1 MIRRIF
7 ILPAIFI
14 MLAVAVSNVNAA
26 GEGARTEAVA
36 MPEAELATAPVEID
50 GQVLF
55 RVRGAS
61 SFPAEQ
67 RAEAIKERIEAVAA
81 DKTIRSDMLRV
92 VDADNVAT
100 ILAGDRLL
108 MVVVEGDA
116 RLEQLGRNY
125 LANTHLKRIRTAIDD
140 YRRMRSRDALLQGGL
155 YTLGATVVLALGIV
169 LLVFLG
175 RWLDKVLSERAK
187 SRIRTFGIQSFEI
200 VRAEQI
206 WKALHGMLYA
216 VRIGA
221 ILVLLYVY
229 LHLVLALFPWTRGI
243 ANQLFGL
250 VTGGLGHM
258 GKAIVARIPDLII
271 LAIIYYLFRF
281 VLRLIRHFFE
291 AVDRKTVTLSG
302 FDAEWAVPT
311 YKIVRFGV
319 IAFGLIV
326 AYPYIPGSQSAAFKG
341 ISLFVGVV
349 FSLGSSTAI
358 SNIIAGYLMT
368 YRRVFKVGDRVKVGD
383 VIGDVIATRLQVTHV
398 LTLKN
403 EEVTIPNS
411 QILTG
416 NVMNF
421 SSMAGTR
428 GLILYTTV
436 GIGYETPWRQVEAM
450 LLLAAERT
458 PGLLREPRP
467 FILLKGLGDFA
478 VNYELNVYCDT
489 PHEIAWIY
497 AELQRRILDVFNEY
511 GVQIMTPA
519 YRADTPEPKV
529 VPPEQWYAAP
539 ANPES
544 GVSSQK
550 REEPH
555 EGQ

>member
-1 MIRRIF
+1 
-7 ILPAIFI
+7 
-14 MLAVAVSNVNAA
+14 
-26 GEGARTEAVA
+26 
-36 MPEAELATAPVEID
+36 MPEAELTTAPVEID
-50 GQVLF
+50 GEVLF

-61 SFPAEQ
+61 SYPAEQ
-67 RAEAIKERIEAVAA
+67 RAAAIVKRIEAVAA
-81 DKTIRSDMLRV
+81 DHSVRSDGLRV
-92 VDADNVAT
+92 EDADNTVT
-100 ILAGDRLL
+100 IMAGNQPL
-108 MVVVEGDA
+108 VVVTDA
-116 RLEQLGRNY
+116 DASLEHLSREY
-125 LANTHLKRIRTAIDD
+125 LANLHLKRIRTAIDD
-140 YRRMRSRDALLQGGL
+140 YRRMRSSDALLRGGL
-155 YTLGATVVLALGIV
+155 YALGATVVLALGIV
-169 LLVFLG
+169 LLVLLG

-187 SRIRTFGIQSFEI
+187 SRIRTVGIQSFEI

-216 VRIGA
+216 VRVGA
-221 ILVLLYVY
+221 MLVAFFIY
-229 LHLVLALFPWTRGI
+229 LHVVLPLFPWTRGI
-243 ANQLFGL
+243 ANRLFDITAGA
-250 VTGGLGHM
+250 LGHM
-258 GKAIVARIPDLII
+258 AKAVAARIPDLLI
-271 LAIIYYLFRF
+271 LAIVYYLFRF
-281 VLRLIRHFFE
+281 ALRLIRHFFE
-291 AVDRKTVTLSG
+291 AVEQKTVTLAG
-302 FDAEWAVPT
+302 FDADWALPT
-311 YKIVRFGV
+311 YKIVRFAV

-349 FSLGSSTAI
+349 FSLGSSTAV
-358 SNIIAGYLMT
+358 SNIIAGYMMT

-383 VIGDVIATRLQVTHV
+383 VFGDVIATRLQVTHI

-458 PGLLREPRP
+458 PGLLKEPRP

-478 VNYELNVYCDT
+478 VTYELNVYCDK

-529 VPPEQWYAAP
+529 VPREQWYAAP

-555 EGQ
+555 ERQ